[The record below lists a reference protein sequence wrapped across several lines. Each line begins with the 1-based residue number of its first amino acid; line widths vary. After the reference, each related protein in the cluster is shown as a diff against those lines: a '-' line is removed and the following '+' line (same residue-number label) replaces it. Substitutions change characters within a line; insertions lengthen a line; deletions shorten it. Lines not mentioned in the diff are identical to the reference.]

1 MRWPLRFIVSA
12 KLIGIMLLEGQRKLI
27 EEVKAI
33 GYPLIREFGW
43 LR

>member
-1 MRWPLRFIVSA
+1 
-12 KLIGIMLLEGQRKLI
+12 MLLKGHRKLI

-33 GYPLIREFGW
+33 GYPLIREFWW